1 MKLYTSFYFAHWRYA
16 WKDGDLLKGQLVL
29 PVAAMRVTE
38 RVLEFKVGSG
48 ETTSVTLQP
57 EAVASEKFDVLDGD
71 VVEGALVDVNKWGR
85 SLPRTFSFVV
95 EFPGVAPEQPGP
107 VTLELSDE

>member
-1 MKLYTSFYFAHWRYA
+1 M
-16 WKDGDLLKGQLVL
+16 KGQLVL
-29 PVAAMRVTE
+29 PVAAMRVTK

-48 ETTSVTLQP
+48 EIVSIALGP
-57 EAVASEKFDVLDGD
+57 EAVASEKFDVQDGD
-71 VVEGALVDVNKWGR
+71 IVEGALVDENKWGK

-107 VTLELSDE
+107 VTLELSEE